1 MVLIRFL
8 IPTVKFY
15 IKFKLSRS
23 RETLNHSSLKFF
35 TKFTG
40 RYFAKFLSPREKLM
54 IQCNHYAFLDRIISD
69 DDFFLNIKKGITIWT
84 QEYDTCSDKQSIV
97 LKTPNLSKKEG
108 EMVLEYFFN
117 NTLLY
122 FITFSFSP
130 GPIFGL
136 PNEQL
141 IAIGGSQGRYSYS
154 ELTRNASKL
163 NGEINPST
171 ALILA
176 LKAISRVLGIK
187 ILLGIKVSQH
197 SSLNINPEIG
207 YFSYDDLWSKNYG
220 EEYPNYYVIPTDTLR
235 KVSDTVEGSHKSR
248 TRKKRIRKE
257 DMINQIMSEFERYV
271 L

>member
-1 MVLIRFL
+1 M
-8 IPTVKFY
+8 
-15 IKFKLSRS
+15 SRS

-84 QEYDTCSDKQSIV
+84 QEYNTCNDKQSIV
-97 LKTPNLSKKEG
+97 LKTPNLSKREG
-108 EMVLEYFFN
+108 EIVLEYFFN

-130 GPIFGL
+130 GTIFGL

-141 IAIGGSQGRYSYS
+141 IAIGGSQGRYSHS